1 MNRYAMYVL
10 GALLALTLVACG
22 GGGGVA
28 SVTSVTIDGGDRSI
42 AVGAT
47 HTLEATVVVTG
58 GASRAVN
65 WSTSDASIVSVSG
78 NGTIVGVAP
87 GSAEITAT
95 SSVDPTRSD
104 TITVT
109 VTEATGVTGVTVAPA
124 SASIAVGATVTL
136 SASVQG
142 SGVSQDVIWTSSNAA
157 VATVDAGLVTGV
169 SAGTAVVTAT
179 SVADATQSASATV
192 NVTGDD
198 VISVVCDGSAV
209 ISENITT
216 ATSITPDCYR
226 VTTNITVSAPLTIEP
241 GTVLEFATNAGLRI
255 GAGGTLRAEG
265 TAVNPIRLT
274 SVSRD
279 PNAWNGVG
287 IFTSSDNVLDHVVIE
302 NAGRRLTL
310 INGFNYTGLY
320 LAQNARVAI
329 TNSVFRNHGGAG
341 VGVGVY
347 VEDDSAALNAF
358 ASNTFAD
365 NAQAPM
371 RISAGIIGQIG
382 DDNEFAAGSEPA
394 SAKNIRVSGTTLRSS
409 ATWPAVD
416 VPYRFFGSTVI
427 DDAEATIII
436 EAGAVLEFDTSA
448 GLRLNAGTLR
458 AEGTSDAGILFTS
471 ASRNPSDWYGVGI
484 SSNSNDNSFAFVVL
498 ENAGRRL
505 TAINNFNYAGLFID
519 ANSAI
524 AITDSTFRTTGS
536 GGRGIYVEADS
547 ARLLSFERN
556 EFVANTGAP
565 IRLFANQLDSI
576 GSGNIF
582 GTDAPFG
589 SRFVEVQPTT
599 VTTDQAWQN
608 QDIPYRFFGSTFV
621 NDPTATVTIEPGT
634 TLQFASGAGLRVNAG
649 ALRAIGTAS
658 DRITFT
664 SGSANAGEWHGVGI
678 ASNNTQNALQ
688 FVTIQNA
695 GNRSTPINDFNGANL
710 YVATTGRVAVT
721 DSAFTDSTR
730 WGIYIDGAG
739 NVTNQAGTTI
749 DPETQGSNTFADN
762 TSGDVRTP

>member
-10 GALLALTLVACG
+10 GALLAFTLAACG

-28 SVTSVTIDGGDRSI
+28 TVTNVTIDGGDRSI

-47 HTLEATVVVTG
+47 QTLEATVVVTG
-58 GASRAVN
+58 GASRAVT

-95 SSVDPTRSD
+95 SSVDPARAD

-109 VTEATGVTGVTVAPA
+109 VTETTGVTGVTVTPA
-124 SASIAVGATVTL
+124 SASVAVGATVTL

-142 SGVSQDVIWTSSNAA
+142 SGVSQDVVWTSSNTA

-169 SAGTAVVTAT
+169 SAGTAIVTAT
-179 SVADATQSASATV
+179 SVADATQSGSATV
-192 NVTGDD
+192 TVTGDD
-198 VISVVCDGSAV
+198 QITVVCDGSAV

-216 ATSITPDCYR
+216 ATTITPDCYR
-226 VTTNITVSAPLTIEP
+226 VTTNVTVSAPLTIEP
-241 GTVLEFATNAGLRI
+241 GTVLEFTTNAGLRI
-255 GAGGTLRAEG
+255 GAGSTLRAEG
-265 TAVNPIRLT
+265 TAANPIRLT

-279 PNAWNGVG
+279 PNDWNGVG

-302 NAGRRLTL
+302 NAGRRATV
-310 INGFNYTGLY
+310 INGFNYANFY
-320 LAQNARVAI
+320 LDSNARVAI
-329 TNSVFRNHGGAG
+329 TNSTFSDAGGG
-341 VGVGVY
+341 GNGVGVY
-347 VEDDSAALNAF
+347 VEAASAELVAF
-358 ASNTFAD
+358 AGNTFAR
-365 NAQAPM
+365 NGLAAM
-371 RISAGIIGQIG
+371 RITAQQVGQIG
-382 DDNEFAAGSEPA
+382 AGNQFGVDTLA
-394 SAKNIRVSGTTLRSS
+394 SARHIRVADSTIRAS
-409 ATWPAVD
+409 ATWRAVD
-416 VPYRFFGSTVI
+416 VPYRFFGN
-427 DDAEATIII
+427 TIIEDPDATVTI
-436 EAGAVLEFDTSA
+436 EAGATLEFTSTA

-458 AEGTSDAGILFTS
+458 AEGTSAAGILFTS
-471 ASRNPSDWYGVGI
+471 VSRNPNDWRGVGI
-484 SSNSNDNSFAFVVL
+484 SSNSPDNSFTFVTL
-498 ENAGRRL
+498 ENAGVRN
-505 TAINNFNYAGLFID
+505 TEINGFNHAGLFVD
-519 ANSAI
+519 GNSAI
-524 AITDSTFRTTGS
+524 AVSDSTFRTTGD
-536 GGRGIYVEADS
+536 GGNGIYVEAAS
-547 ARLLSFERN
+547 ARFLAFDRN

-576 GSGNIF
+576 GSGNVF
-582 GTDAPFG
+582 GTDAPFAG
-589 SRFVEVQPTT
+589 RFVEVRPVT

-621 NDPTATVTIEPGT
+621 NDPSATVTIEPGT
-634 TLQFASGAGLRVNAG
+634 TLQFASNAGLRVDAG
-649 ALRAIGTAS
+649 VLRAIGTAS

-688 FVTIQNA
+688 FVTIENA
-695 GNRSTPINDFNGANL
+695 GNRSTPINNFNGANL

-739 NVTNQAGTTI
+739 DVTNQAGTSI
-749 DPETQGSNTFADN
+749 DPATQGNNTFDNN
-762 TSGDVRTP
+762 TSGNVRTP